1 MRAGIRKWVQNVL
14 SDSHFTEILVGSFW
28 ALLAQAGATLLA
40 LAVSIIVARFYGAEQ
55 LGILAIMQAVMTL
68 AMIFTLAGTGTAV
81 LRLIPEHVT
90 RYSTRSAFLLYRR
103 IQSFVVATSLIV
115 GIVIFFGADRI
126 ATSIF
131 NKPELTIFF
140 RLLSLA
146 IVFRSSFELSTQAA
160 RGLRSIKA
168 YSVLRLIGPFLMLVV
183 LLILSPVRASPA
195 TAVHAQIL
203 AWVIAG
209 ILGSLFVYRLFRHKM
224 TSEGSVREVSLREL
238 LKLSSPM
245 MMTASVQF
253 VIAQTGVIMLGIYG
267 SEADVGFYAVAV
279 KLATLTSFILTAINS
294 MAAPKF
300 AELHSS
306 GSIDDLFRVA
316 KNSTRLIFWSTI
328 PVLLTLLVAGR
339 EILVLLFG
347 AEFQVAYAA
356 LAILVGGQFVNSVSG
371 SNGIFMNMTGA
382 QNAFRNI
389 LIAAASA
396 NVLICWALIPLMGME
411 GAAIASASCFAIWN
425 LGATLYMKRHYGRTI
440 LYNPFR
446 RESRHR

>member
-1 MRAGIRKWVQNVL
+1 MQNVL

-245 MMTASVQF
+245 
-253 VIAQTGVIMLGIYG
+253 
-267 SEADVGFYAVAV
+267 
-279 KLATLTSFILTAINS
+279 K
-294 MAAPKF
+294 
-300 AELHSS
+300 
-306 GSIDDLFRVA
+306 R
-316 KNSTRLIFWSTI
+316 
-328 PVLLTLLVAGR
+328 
-339 EILVLLFG
+339 
-347 AEFQVAYAA
+347 
-356 LAILVGGQFVNSVSG
+356 VSG
-371 SNGIFMNMTGA
+371 SYT
-382 QNAFRNI
+382 
-389 LIAAASA
+389 
-396 NVLICWALIPLMGME
+396 
-411 GAAIASASCFAIWN
+411 
-425 LGATLYMKRHYGRTI
+425 T
-440 LYNPFR
+440 
-446 RESRHR
+446 

>member
-1 MRAGIRKWVQNVL
+1 VQNVL
-14 SDSHFTEILVGSFW
+14 SDSHFKEILVGSFW

-68 AMIFTLAGTGTAV
+68 AMIFTLAGTGTAL

-90 RYSTRSAFLLYRR
+90 RYSTRSAFQLFRR

-115 GIVIFFGADRI
+115 GIIIFVGADLI
-126 ATSIF
+126 ATSVF

-140 RLLSLA
+140 RLLSFA
-146 IVFRSSFELSTQAA
+146 VVFRSSLELSTQAA

-168 YSVLRLIGPFLMLVV
+168 YSALRLIAPFMMLVV
-183 LLILSPVRASPA
+183 LLILTPVRASPA

-209 ILGSLFVYRLFRHKM
+209 FLGALFVYRLFRRKI
-224 TSEGSVREVSLREL
+224 TSEGSVKEVSLGEL

-245 MMTASVQF
+245 MMTASVQL

-267 SEADVGFYAVAV
+267 TEADVGFYAVAV
-279 KLATLTSFILTAINS
+279 KLATLTSFLLTAINS
-294 MAAPKF
+294 MSAPKF

-316 KNSTRLIFWSTI
+316 RNSTRLIFWSTI
-328 PVLLTLLVAGR
+328 PILLTLIVVGR
-339 EILVLLFG
+339 EILALLFG
-347 AEFQVAYAA
+347 SDFQVAYTA
-356 LAILVGGQFVNSVSG
+356 LAILVGGQFINSVSG

-389 LIAAASA
+389 LIAAAAA
-396 NVLICWALIPLMGME
+396 NVLICWALIPLLGME
-411 GAAIASASCFAIWN
+411 GAAIAGTLCYAIWN
-425 LGATLYMKRHYGRTI
+425 LGATLYIKRQYGRTI
-440 LYNPFR
+440 LYIPFAR
-446 RESRHR
+446 GGRGL

>member
-1 MRAGIRKWVQNVL
+1 VRAGIRKRVQNVL
-14 SDSHFTEILVGSFW
+14 SDSHFKEILVGSFW

-68 AMIFTLAGTGTAV
+68 AMIFTLAGTGTAI

-90 RYSTRSAFLLYRR
+90 RYSTRSAFVLFRQ
-103 IQSFVVATSLIV
+103 IQSFVVATSIFV
-115 GIVIFFGADRI
+115 GIIIFVGADLI
-126 ATSIF
+126 ATSVF
-131 NKPELTIFF
+131 NKPELTIIF

-146 IVFRSSFELSTQAA
+146 VVFRSSLELSTQAA

-168 YSVLRLIGPFLMLVV
+168 YSSLRLIAPFVMLVV

-209 ILGSLFVYRLFRHKM
+209 LLGALFVYRLFQHKL
-224 TSEGSVREVSLREL
+224 SSDGSVKEVSLREL

-253 VIAQTGVIMLGIYG
+253 VIAQTGVLMLGIYG
-267 SEADVGFYAVAV
+267 TEADVGFYAVAV
-279 KLATLTSFILTAINS
+279 KLATLTSFLLTAINS
-294 MAAPKF
+294 MSAPKF

-306 GSIDDLFRVA
+306 DSIDDLFRVA
-316 KNSTRLIFWSTI
+316 RNSTRLIFWSTI
-328 PVLLTLLVAGR
+328 PILLTLIVAGR
-339 EILVLLFG
+339 EILALLFG
-347 AEFQVAYAA
+347 SDFQVAYTA
-356 LAILVGGQFVNSVSG
+356 LAILVGGQFINSVSG

-389 LIAAASA
+389 LIVAATA
-396 NVLICWALIPLMGME
+396 NVLICWALIPLLGME
-411 GAAIASASCFAIWN
+411 GAAIAATSCYAIWN
-425 LGATLYMKRHYGRTI
+425 LGATLYIKRHYGRTI
-440 LYNPFR
+440 LYIPFDR
-446 RESRHR
+446 NGRGP